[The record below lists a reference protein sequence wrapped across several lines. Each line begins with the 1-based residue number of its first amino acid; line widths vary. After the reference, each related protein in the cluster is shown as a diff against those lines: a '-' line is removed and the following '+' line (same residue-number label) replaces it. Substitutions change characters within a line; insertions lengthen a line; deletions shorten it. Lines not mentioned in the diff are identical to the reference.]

1 MNKIMFND
9 RFNLTKLVLGGRK
22 RQTRRLELDF
32 RMIFYLE
39 SDEKSYPKI
48 EDNRICI
55 YSGSDY
61 LLDSK
66 NTRYKIGEEVA
77 IAQSYKELGYDADAL
92 DRSPKDWRVVRGT
105 LGESKGWNNKMF
117 VRAEACKHHI
127 RITNIK
133 VERLQDISGEDC
145 LKEGIT
151 EVSGEFEAHTVLQD
165 GYYGERIKVIKR
177 YYGIEYYELGESP
190 REAYGTLIDKI
201 SGKGAW
207 ESNPYV
213 IVYEFELINKQS

>member
-1 MNKIMFND
+1 MFND
-9 RFNLTKLVLGGRK
+9 RFNLTKLVLEGK
-22 RQTRRLELDF
+22 KTQTRRIEIDCNI
-32 RMIFYLE
+32 RFYLYNYE
-39 SDEKSYPKI
+39 GSYPKI
-48 EDNRICI
+48 EDNKICI
-55 YSGSDY
+55 YSDDGY
-61 LLDSK
+61 LLAYK
-66 NTRYKIGEEVA
+66 KTRYKIGEEVA

-92 DRSPKDWRVVRGT
+92 DRSPKDWRVIRGT

-117 VRAEACKHHI
+117 VRAEACKHRI

-133 VERLQDISGEDC
+133 VERLQDISDEDC

-165 GYYGERIKVIKR
+165 GYYGERIRVIKR

-201 SGKGAW
+201 SGKGTW
-207 ESNPYV
+207 KSNPWV
-213 IVYEFELINKQS
+213 LAYEFELIK

>member
-22 RQTRRLELDF
+22 TQTRKIELDF

-151 EVSGEFEAHTVLQD
+151 EVSGEFEVHMALQYFVIMRKD
-165 GYYGERIKVIKR
+165 RSIKR
-177 YYGIEYYELGESP
+177 YYGIEYHELGESP
-190 REAYGTLIDKI
+190 REAY
-201 SGKGAW
+201 A
-207 ESNPYV
+207 
-213 IVYEFELINKQS
+213 

>member
-9 RFNLTKLVLGGRK
+9 RFNLTKLVLEGK
-22 RQTRRLELDF
+22 KTQTRRIEIDCNI
-32 RMIFYLE
+32 RFYLYNYE
-39 SDEKSYPKI
+39 GSYPKI
-48 EDNRICI
+48 EDNKICI
-55 YSGSDY
+55 YSDDGY
-61 LLDSK
+61 LLAYK
-66 NTRYKIGEEVA
+66 KTRYKIGEEVA

-92 DRSPKDWRVVRGT
+92 DRSPKDWRVIRGT

-117 VRAEACKHHI
+117 VRAEACKHRI

-133 VERLQDISGEDC
+133 VERLQDISDEDC

-165 GYYGERIKVIKR
+165 GYYGERIRVIKR

-201 SGKGAW
+201 SGKGTW
-207 ESNPYV
+207 KSNPWV
-213 IVYEFELINKQS
+213 LAYEFELIK

>member
-9 RFNLTKLVLGGRK
+9 RFNLTKLVLEGK
-22 RQTRRLELDF
+22 KTQTRRIEIDCNI
-32 RMIFYLE
+32 RFYLYNYE
-39 SDEKSYPKI
+39 GSYPKI
-48 EDNRICI
+48 EDNKICI
-55 YSGSDY
+55 YSDDGY
-61 LLDSK
+61 LLTSK

-77 IAQSYKELGYDADAL
+77 IAQSYSQCGNFPDYELDEDGCPVMPKRSGYF
-92 DRSPKDWRVVRGT
+92 
-105 LGESKGWNNKMF
+105 NKMF
-117 VRAEACKHHI
+117 VKAELMPYRI

-133 VERLQDISGEDC
+133 VERLQDISEEDC

-165 GYYGERIKVIKR
+165 GYYGERIRVIKR

-201 SGKGAW
+201 SGKGTW
-207 ESNPYV
+207 KSNPWV
-213 IVYEFELINKQS
+213 LAYEFELIK

>member
-1 MNKIMFND
+1 MKKIMFND

-22 RQTRRLELDF
+22 TQTRRIELDF

-133 VERLQDISGEDC
+133 VERLQDISNEDC
-145 LKEGIT
+145 LNEGIT
-151 EVSGEFEAHTVLQD
+151 RTMHKSAD
-165 GYYGERIKVIKR
+165 GGWGR
-177 YYGIEYYELGESP
+177 YYWHHGITRSNCPNGHYKEYDTPL
-190 REAYGTLIDKI
+190 EAFSSLIDCV
-201 SGKGAW
+201 SGKGTW
-207 ESNPYV
+207 ERNPFV
-213 IVYEFELINKQS
+213 LVYEFKLVK

>member
-9 RFNLTKLVLGGRK
+9 RFNLTKLVLEGK
-22 RQTRRLELDF
+22 KTQTRRIEIDCNI
-32 RMIFYLE
+32 RFYLYNYE
-39 SDEKSYPKI
+39 GSYPKI
-48 EDNRICI
+48 EDNKICI
-55 YSGSDY
+55 YSDDGY
-61 LLDSK
+61 LLASK

-77 IAQSYKELGYDADAL
+77 IAQSYSQCCNFPDYELDEDGCPVMPKRSGYF
-92 DRSPKDWRVVRGT
+92 
-105 LGESKGWNNKMF
+105 NKMF
-117 VRAEACKHHI
+117 VKAELMPYRI

-133 VERLQDISGEDC
+133 VERLQDISDEDC

-165 GYYGERIKVIKR
+165 GYYGERLRVIKR
-177 YYGIEYYELGESP
+177 YYGIQYYELGESP

-201 SGKGAW
+201 SGKGTW

-213 IVYEFELINKQS
+213 IVYEFELIK

>member
-9 RFNLTKLVLGGRK
+9 RFNLTKLVLEGK
-22 RQTRRLELDF
+22 KTQTRRIEIDCNI
-32 RMIFYLE
+32 RFYLYNYE
-39 SDEKSYPKI
+39 GSYPKI
-48 EDNRICI
+48 EDNKICI
-55 YSGSDY
+55 YSDDGY
-61 LLDSK
+61 LLAYK
-66 NTRYKIGEEVA
+66 KTRYKIGEEVA

-92 DRSPKDWRVVRGT
+92 DRSPKDWRVIRGT
-105 LGESKGWNNKMF
+105 LGESKGWNNKMI
-117 VRAEACKHHI
+117 VRAEACKHRI

-133 VERLQDISGEDC
+133 VERLQDISDEDC

-165 GYYGERIKVIKR
+165 GYYGERIRVIKR

-201 SGKGAW
+201 SGKGTW
-207 ESNPYV
+207 KSNPWV
-213 IVYEFELINKQS
+213 LAYEFELIK